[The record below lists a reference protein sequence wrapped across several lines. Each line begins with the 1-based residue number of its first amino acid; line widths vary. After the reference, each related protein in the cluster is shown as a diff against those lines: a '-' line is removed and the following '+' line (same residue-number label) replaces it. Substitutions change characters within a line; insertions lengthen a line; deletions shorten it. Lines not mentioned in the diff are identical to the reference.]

1 MALNVYNQTFNT
13 AGIDRSVLKE
23 VSQEI
28 LKRAAAK
35 NTQFN
40 TSTGSL
46 GNIFSTRDL
55 GVDLY
60 KGNVDAA
67 TARQI
72 AQNNSGLNIQLNNN
86 VLASIQYLN
95 TKAAQNVQKNVEGK
109 LTIALNESQGQT
121 AKTETA
127 GKFNSI
133 VSLAAGKDKNGS
145 NPSYK
150 GELLFVKKEKEQ
162 NEDNNNNIF
171 NKVW

>member
-1 MALNVYNQTFNT
+1 V
-13 AGIDRSVLKE
+13 
-23 VSQEI
+23 
-28 LKRAAAK
+28 
-35 NTQFN
+35 
-40 TSTGSL
+40 
-46 GNIFSTRDL
+46 
-55 GVDLY
+55 
-60 KGNVDAA
+60 
-67 TARQI
+67 
-72 AQNNSGLNIQLNNN
+72 LNIQLNNN

>member
-35 NTQFN
+35 NSQFN
-40 TSTGSL
+40 TSAGSVN
-46 GNIFSTRDL
+46 NIFSTRDL

-60 KGNVDAA
+60 KGNVDSQ

-72 AQNNSGLNIQLNNN
+72 ALNNSGINVQLNQN
-86 VLASIQYLN
+86 VLKSIQYLN
-95 TKAAQNVQKNVEGK
+95 AQAAQNIQKNVEGK
-109 LTIALNESQGQT
+109 ITVALNESQGQT
-121 AKTETA
+121 QKTEAA

-150 GELLFVKKEKEQ
+150 GELLFIKKEKEQ
-162 NEDNNNNIF
+162 NEDNNNIF
-171 NKVW
+171 NKVF